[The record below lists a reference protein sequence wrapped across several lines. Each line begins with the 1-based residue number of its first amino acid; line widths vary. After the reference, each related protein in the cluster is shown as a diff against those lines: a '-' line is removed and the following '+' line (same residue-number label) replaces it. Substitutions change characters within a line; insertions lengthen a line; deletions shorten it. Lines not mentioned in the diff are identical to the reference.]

1 MQRFFVP
8 AEAITSD
15 NVTFTIAQAR
25 QMASVLRMQAGGTVL
40 ALDNQ
45 GACYRVELTV
55 VTSTRAEGRITGRTV
70 ADEEPRVHITL
81 CQGLVK
87 ADKWELVLQ
96 KGTELGVSAFV
107 PMQCQRSV
115 VRLSASAWER
125 RRPRWEQILQE
136 AAEQAGRGRIPALSA
151 LSTAREAFRA
161 PAPLRLALH
170 PSAEGRPLRAAL
182 TAAGAIEAVR
192 LFVGPEG
199 GFSREEL
206 AEAVGQGIEMVTL
219 GPRVLRT
226 ETAGLAAAAAISYG
240 LGEWG

>member
-1 MQRFFVP
+1 M
-8 AEAITSD
+8 
-15 NVTFTIAQAR
+15 AR
-25 QMASVLRMQAGGTVL
+25 VLRMQAGGTVL

-70 ADEEPRVHITL
+70 ATVADGEPRVHITL

-87 ADKWELVLQ
+87 AEKWELVLQ

-125 RRPRWEQILQE
+125 RWPRWEQILQE

-161 PAPLRLALH
+161 PAPLRLAL
-170 PSAEGRPLRAAL
+170 PSECGGTTVACGAYRRRRYRGRS
-182 TAAGAIEAVR
+182 AICR
-192 LFVGPEG
+192 PGRWL
-199 GFSREEL
+199 
-206 AEAVGQGIEMVTL
+206 
-219 GPRVLRT
+219 
-226 ETAGLAAAAAISYG
+226 
-240 LGEWG
+240 

>member
-40 ALDNQ
+40 ALDNL

-55 VTSTRAEGRITGRTV
+55 VTSTRAEGRITGRTVATV

-125 RRPRWEQILQE
+125 RRPR
-136 AAEQAGRGRIPALSA
+136 
-151 LSTAREAFRA
+151 
-161 PAPLRLALH
+161 
-170 PSAEGRPLRAAL
+170 
-182 TAAGAIEAVR
+182 
-192 LFVGPEG
+192 
-199 GFSREEL
+199 
-206 AEAVGQGIEMVTL
+206 
-219 GPRVLRT
+219 
-226 ETAGLAAAAAISYG
+226 
-240 LGEWG
+240 